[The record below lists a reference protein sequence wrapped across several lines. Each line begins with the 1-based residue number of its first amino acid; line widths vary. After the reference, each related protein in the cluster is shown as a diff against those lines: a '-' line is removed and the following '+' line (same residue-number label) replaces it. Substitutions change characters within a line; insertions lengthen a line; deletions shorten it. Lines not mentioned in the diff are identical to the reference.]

1 MSLACMPGSPDVV
14 PSPAVRR
21 LGAQRSGATLVAALT
36 IGVLFAIQLCFFGM
50 PLGLWVRGLVLGV
63 LAAMLAVGMALIYR
77 ANRVVNF
84 AQGELGTVPT
94 SFAAA
99 LLLFW
104 QWPYLVGLGVGMLIA
119 LTLGLVVEM
128 GIIRRFRNAPRMVM
142 TVATLGITQLLLVL
156 GILVPR
162 WWGKNL
168 ASQRLE
174 SPLDWKLTLSASMP
188 PWKPDSSKFI
198 LGGNDIIAMVVAP
211 LALLGV
217 AWFLNRSTLGTAI
230 RASAE
235 RSDRAAM
242 LGIPVARLNTVVWM
256 LAAALSFL
264 ALFLRSGITGV
275 PLGYAEGLPT
285 LLIALAALVIG
296 RMENLGVIA
305 VAAVALKLLEF
316 GVQSNADT
324 PYLAYPIMA
333 AAMFVALL
341 AQPNRSL
348 RRDNDAASSWRGAEE
363 VRPLPAHIA
372 DHPWVLTV
380 KYTLLAAAVGLVLL
394 LPRLLGVGNVIKAAA
409 LLSFAIIGLS
419 LVVLTGWA
427 GQVSLGQMGIVGI
440 GAAVSATIT
449 SRWNVD
455 LTLALV
461 IGGVAGGVA
470 AFAVGVPALRLR
482 GLYLAVTTFAL
493 GMATQFWLLND
504 RFFDWFPR
512 AEDRFERPPLFGRI
526 SVATPTRYYFYSL
539 AVFALLYF
547 ALRGIRR
554 SRTGRVIIAIRENER
569 AAQAFSVGV
578 VRAKLTA
585 FVISGFVAGVGGALF
600 THQQQAF
607 SIDSYTTG
615 DSFDVFT
622 SAVIGGLGSLGGAFL
637 GALYLRGTRWFI
649 TDQAWQILSS
659 GAGVL
664 LVLLILPGG
673 LGGLW
678 VKLRDVVVRLL
689 SGHRVDEPV
698 IATVP
703 VVSVT
708 TPVAPSDTPV
718 PTSGVGELEAESV

>member
-363 VRPLPAHIA
+363 VRPLPDHIA
-372 DHPWVLTV
+372 DHPWVLKV
-380 KYTLLAAAVGLVLL
+380 KYTLLAA
-394 LPRLLGVGNVIKAAA
+394 
-409 LLSFAIIGLS
+409 
-419 LVVLTGWA
+419 
-427 GQVSLGQMGIVGI
+427 
-440 GAAVSATIT
+440 
-449 SRWNVD
+449 
-455 LTLALV
+455 
-461 IGGVAGGVA
+461 
-470 AFAVGVPALRLR
+470 
-482 GLYLAVTTFAL
+482 
-493 GMATQFWLLND
+493 
-504 RFFDWFPR
+504 
-512 AEDRFERPPLFGRI
+512 
-526 SVATPTRYYFYSL
+526 
-539 AVFALLYF
+539 
-547 ALRGIRR
+547 
-554 SRTGRVIIAIRENER
+554 
-569 AAQAFSVGV
+569 
-578 VRAKLTA
+578 
-585 FVISGFVAGVGGALF
+585 
-600 THQQQAF
+600 
-607 SIDSYTTG
+607 
-615 DSFDVFT
+615 
-622 SAVIGGLGSLGGAFL
+622 
-637 GALYLRGTRWFI
+637 
-649 TDQAWQILSS
+649 
-659 GAGVL
+659 
-664 LVLLILPGG
+664 
-673 LGGLW
+673 
-678 VKLRDVVVRLL
+678 
-689 SGHRVDEPV
+689 
-698 IATVP
+698 
-703 VVSVT
+703 
-708 TPVAPSDTPV
+708 
-718 PTSGVGELEAESV
+718 